1 VGRIM
6 LRSFGFR
13 HSARAGGLSTSAI
26 FFDCRPHTRLLCFLG
41 SGLALL
47 WVSPYSRFLLIAL
60 RRTSPR
66 LPARRGSTREL
77 NVAITYG
84 LLERR
89 LDDGASSPVIIHV
102 FDVTD

>member
-47 WVSPYSRFLLIAL
+47 WVSPYFDLSSLHFGGPAQDYLLAG
-60 RRTSPR
+60 
-66 LPARRGSTREL
+66 ARR
-77 NVAITYG
+77 
-84 LLERR
+84 
-89 LDDGASSPVIIHV
+89 AS
-102 FDVTD
+102 